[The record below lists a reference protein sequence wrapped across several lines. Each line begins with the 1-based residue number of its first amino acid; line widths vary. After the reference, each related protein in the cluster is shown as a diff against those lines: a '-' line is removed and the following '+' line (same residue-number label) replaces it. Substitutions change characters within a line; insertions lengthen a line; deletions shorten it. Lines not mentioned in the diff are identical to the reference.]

1 MGKTQISTSVS
12 PETRRKADALTAQAG
27 YTLREVI
34 SLGVDRLYAE
44 WEERRPTMYTDN
56 ELYDLFVAPETGPQE
71 ILSLS
76 EERIADQVH
85 DLILDAEAWDDDPRH
100 NSEDP
105 RLPRTDEG
113 EVDYLAIARAIRR
126 AARH

>member
-1 MGKTQISTSVS
+1 MAKRMISARLSDASHDKLSWLSDRYGTQTS
-12 PETRRKADALTAQAG
+12 AL
-27 YTLREVI
+27 EVAI
-34 SLGVDRLYAE
+34 DRLYNS
-44 WEERRPTMYTDN
+44 ERRATMYTDN
-56 ELYDLFVAPETGPQE
+56 ELYELFVAPETGPQE

-105 RLPRTDEG
+105 RLPRTTEG
-113 EVDYLAIARAIRR
+113 EVDYTAIAQAIRR